1 MAQLHFPPDHRPGL
15 VARLPDDPN
24 QSDIEAEVE
33 MEGVVARVVYENPEN
48 GYVVARMTVQGQP
61 DLVTFV
67 GSLLAVSPGET
78 VRVTGRWVDDRRF
91 GPQIRVTLCETILPS
106 TVETIEAYLGSGL
119 IPGIGPEYA
128 KRLVQAFHEETLRVI
143 DRQPE
148 RLRAV
153 PGIGPK
159 RARQIRDAWNERRSV
174 HSVMLFLQGC
184 GVTPSQ
190 AVKIFK
196 EYGGRAAAVV
206 RDNPYRLAEDI
217 TGIGFQ
223 SADRIAR
230 QIGIAADAPARVEAG
245 LLHTLTAAGGEG
257 HMFLDRARLTEDA
270 ARLLNV
276 DASLLDGAVTR
287 LVATQR
293 MIVEGDACFVSLM
306 HAAERGCA
314 DGFRRLLR
322 TPCEP
327 VPIQVDKALQWVE
340 KLKGIELSP
349 GQREAIRMGCET
361 KVLVITGGPGTGKT
375 TVLNSLL
382 AVLEKKGLSFVL
394 AAPTGRA
401 AKRMEAATDRDA
413 RTLHRM
419 LEYSPVSGKFQ
430 RDENNPLST
439 DMVVVDEASM
449 IDAQLMNSLLAAIPS
464 FARLLLVGDVDQLP
478 SVGPGNVL
486 FDVIACG
493 LVPVVRLDTVFRQA
507 DGSGIIENA
516 HRINR
521 GEMPR
526 FNETDF
532 VLIERDDPAA
542 ALETI
547 VEVVARRIPAR
558 FGLDPVRDIQV
569 LAPMRRGEAGVEH
582 INAALKA
589 ALNPGGAPVPRREF
603 GVGDKVMQLRN
614 NYDLDVFNGDTGVI
628 TLVDTDAGELQV
640 AFDDQRQVI
649 YPFDETDNLTLAYCA
664 TVHKSQGSEYPAV
677 VLSFLPQHYM
687 MLQRNVLYTA
697 ITRGKRLVVIVGSR
711 KALAMALRNSRISH
725 RNTRLAERLRNER

>member
-1 MAQLHFPPDHRPGL
+1 MDQLRLPPDPPHGRRP
-15 VARLPDDPN
+15 PDEPGQGDL
-24 QSDIEAEVE
+24 QAEVE
-33 MEGVVARVVYENPEN
+33 IEGVVARVVYENPEN
-48 GYVVARMTVQGQP
+48 GYVVARMSVKGQP

-67 GSLLAVSPGET
+67 GSLLAVAPGET
-78 VRVTGRWVDDRRF
+78 VRITGHWVDDRRF
-91 GPQIRVTLCETILPS
+91 GRQVRVRLCETILPG
-106 TVETIEAYLGSGL
+106 TVETIETYLGSGL
-119 IPGIGPEYA
+119 IPGIGAEYA
-128 KRLVQAFHEETLRVI
+128 KRLVQTFGEDTLRVI

-184 GVTPSQ
+184 GVTPNQ

-196 EYGGRAAAVV
+196 QYGGRAASVV

-217 TGIGFQ
+217 TGIGFP

-245 LLHTLTAAGGEG
+245 LLHTLGAAGAEG
-257 HMFLDRARLTEDA
+257 HMFLDRARLAEDA

-276 DASLLDGAVTR
+276 AAPFVDDGITR
-287 LVATQR
+287 LVAAQR
-293 MIVEGDACFVSLM
+293 MVAEGDACFVSLM

-314 DGFRRLLR
+314 DGFKRLLR

-340 KLKGIELSP
+340 KTKRIELSP
-349 GQREAIRMGCET
+349 GQREAIRMGVGA
-361 KVLVITGGPGTGKT
+361 KVLVVTGGPGTGKT

-382 AVLEKKGLSFVL
+382 AILEKKGLSFLL

-401 AKRMEAATDRDA
+401 AKRMEAATGRDA
-413 RTLHRM
+413 RTLHRL
-419 LEYSPVSGKFQ
+419 LEYSPNTGQFQ
-430 RDENNPLST
+430 RDENSPLDT

-449 IDAQLMNSLLAAIPS
+449 IDAQLMNSLLAAVPS

-486 FDVIACG
+486 FDVIASG

-526 FNETDF
+526 FNDTDF
-532 VLIERDDPAA
+532 VLIEREDPAA

-547 VEVVARRIPAR
+547 VELVARRIPAR

-569 LAPMRRGEAGVEH
+569 LAPMRRGEAGVERVNSA
-582 INAALKA
+582 IKD
-589 ALNPGGAPVPRREF
+589 ALNPHGAPVPRREF
-603 GVGDKVMQLRN
+603 GAGDKVMQLRN

-628 TLVDTDAGELQV
+628 TLVDTDAGEMQV
-640 AFDDQRQVI
+640 AFDDQRQVL
-649 YPFDETDNLTLAYCA
+649 YPFEETDNLTLAYCA

-697 ITRGKRLVVIVGSR
+697 VTRGKRLVVVVGSK
-711 KALAMALRNSRISH
+711 KALAMALRNNGIAR
-725 RNTRLAERLRNER
+725 RNTRLAERMRNER